1 MTYDEI
7 EQERT
12 VAVLKGSFIAK
23 HFPDTWYA
31 LKERELVQDN
41 TDKQK
46 LRDFLQAKIEKNE
59 KRRRNK

>member
-1 MTYDEI
+1 MTHDEI

-23 HFPDTWYA
+23 HFPSTWYA
-31 LKERELVQDN
+31 LKVREAVQDN

-46 LRDFLQAKIEKNE
+46 LKDLLQAKIKKNE
-59 KRRRNK
+59 KRRKEK